1 MGTSEPMRPSH
12 EAHRVR
18 HHETRCRL
26 RCRAWPSVA
35 LLLLAL
41 PTLAHA
47 APADAPAPAPA
58 PAPAH
63 VEPSAGDLATARSA
77 LKEGLALREKG
88 DLLGA
93 LGRFTTAHDL
103 VPTPV
108 TAFELGKTHLLM
120 GHVLQAHELF
130 IKIGRL
136 PPALEESQRSAT
148 AREEA
153 SRLAVDLEPRI
164 PTLRIHLKLPPDAT
178 AVVRIDD
185 DPIAISTPVTPRAV
199 EPGKH
204 VIVARAG
211 DGPEERVTMEIGE
224 GETKDVDLAPQWV
237 KPKTPVAATVS
248 GGQIVYLRQTNPLV
262 FVGFTASSVA
272 LTLTGVA
279 SVLAFNAAGRAHDR
293 CSSDY
298 CPQYVRDSDITQMR
312 TWLVVTAIAGAA
324 TIGFF
329 SLAVLSI
336 SKPVNEKVTAGVRP
350 YVGPTSAGMVGTF

>member
-1 MGTSEPMRPSH
+1 MSRK
-12 EAHRVR
+12 
-18 HHETRCRL
+18 
-26 RCRAWPSVA
+26 RATLIAFVLLAVPSV
-35 LLLLAL
+35 
-41 PTLAHA
+41 AHA
-47 APADAPAPAPA
+47 APPDAPATAPA
-58 PAPAH
+58 PVPPAAGT
-63 VEPSAGDLATARSA
+63 VRIEPSAGDLATARSA
-77 LKEGLALREKG
+77 LKEGLALREKA

-93 LGRFTTAHDL
+93 LGRLTTAHDL

-130 IKIGRL
+130 IKIGRI

-153 SRLAVDLEPRI
+153 SRLAIDLEPRI

-185 DPIAISTPVTPRAV
+185 DPVAVTTTVTPRAV

-204 VIVARAG
+204 VIVAKAG
-211 DGPEERVTMEIGE
+211 DGPEERVTMDIGE

-237 KPKTPVAATVS
+237 PPKVPLVPPG
-248 GGQIVYLRQTNPLV
+248 GGQVVYLRQTNPLV
-262 FVGFTASSVA
+262 FLGFTASSVA

-279 SVLAFNAAGRAHDR
+279 SVLAVNAASRAHDR
-293 CSSDY
+293 CSADY

-312 TWLVVTAIAGAA
+312 TWLVVTAVAGAA

-329 SLAVLSI
+329 SLAILSM
-336 SKPVNEKVTAGVRP
+336 SKPTNEKVTAGMRP
-350 YVGPTSAGMVGTF
+350 YFGPGSAGVVGAF

>member
-1 MGTSEPMRPSH
+1 MR
-12 EAHRVR
+12 AHPLPLSLALSLLLSLSR
-18 HHETRCRL
+18 
-26 RCRAWPSVA
+26 VA
-35 LLLLAL
+35 L
-41 PTLAHA
+41 A

-58 PAPAH
+58 PAPATVR
-63 VEPSAGDLATARSA
+63 VEPSAGDLATARNA
-77 LKEGLALREKG
+77 LREGLALREKG
-88 DLLGA
+88 DLVGA

-153 SRLAVDLEPRI
+153 ARLATDLEPRI
-164 PTLRIHLKLPPDAT
+164 PTLRIRLKLPPDAT

-185 DPIAISTPVTPRAV
+185 DPIAVTGNVTPRAV

-237 KPKTPVAATVS
+237 APKVPVVAPGS
-248 GGQIVYLRQTNPLV
+248 GGQVVYLRQTNPLV
-262 FVGFTASSVA
+262 FVGFTISSVA

-279 SVLAFNAAGRAHDR
+279 SVLAFNAAGRAQDR
-293 CSSDY
+293 CSPDY
-298 CPQYVRDSDITQMR
+298 CPQHVRDSDITEMR
-312 TWLVVTAIAGAA
+312 TWLVVTAVAGAA

-350 YVGPTSAGMVGTF
+350 YFGPGAAGLVGAF

>member
-1 MGTSEPMRPSH
+1 MRALSLSL
-12 EAHRVR
+12 ALSLALSLSVSR
-18 HHETRCRL
+18 
-26 RCRAWPSVA
+26 VA
-35 LLLLAL
+35 L
-41 PTLAHA
+41 
-47 APADAPAPAPA
+47 ADAPAPAPPA
-58 PAPAH
+58 PAPAPAASVR
-63 VEPSAGDLATARSA
+63 VEPSAGDLATARNA

-88 DLLGA
+88 DLVGA

-153 SRLAVDLEPRI
+153 ARLATDLEPRI
-164 PTLRIHLKLPPDAT
+164 PSLRIRLKLPPDAT

-185 DPIAISTPVTPRAV
+185 DPIAVTGTVTPRSV

-237 KPKTPVAATVS
+237 APKAPEVPAGS
-248 GGQIVYLRQTNPLV
+248 GGQVVYLRQTNPLV
-262 FVGFTASSVA
+262 FVGFTISTVA

-279 SVLAFNAAGRAHDR
+279 AVLAFNAAGRAQDR
-293 CSSDY
+293 CSADY
-298 CPQYVRDSDITQMR
+298 CPQHVRDSDITEMR
-312 TWLVVTAIAGAA
+312 TWLVVTAVAGGA
-324 TIGFF
+324 TVGFF

-336 SKPVNEKVTAGVRP
+336 AKPVNEKVTAGVRP
-350 YVGPTSAGMVGTF
+350 YVGPGSAGLVGAF

>member
-1 MGTSEPMRPSH
+1 MR
-12 EAHRVR
+12 RLLR
-18 HHETRCRL
+18 H
-26 RCRAWPSVA
+26 VA
-35 LLLLAL
+35 LPLGVTIAVL

-47 APADAPAPAPA
+47 APPDAPAPAPA
-58 PAPAH
+58 PAPAAVH

-88 DLLGA
+88 DLLAA

-153 SRLAVDLEPRI
+153 ARLAVDLEPRI

-178 AVVRIDD
+178 AAVRIDD
-185 DPIAISTPVTPRAV
+185 DPIATSGAVTPRAV

-224 GETKDVDLAPQWV
+224 GETKDVELAPQWV
-237 KPKTPVAATVS
+237 PPKAPAVPPG

-279 SVLAFNAAGRAHDR
+279 GVVAFNAAGRAHDR
-293 CSSDY
+293 CTADY

-312 TWLVVTAIAGAA
+312 AWVVVAAVAGAA

-329 SLAVLSI
+329 TLAVLSI
-336 SKPVNEKVTAGVRP
+336 SKPVNEKVVAGVKA
-350 YVGPTSAGMVGTF
+350 YVGPGAAGVVGTF